1 MGQNRPKFRIF
12 YARKYTSSKKVHHRD
27 CVVVTNISYVRAFFV
42 AKTIYAPVFV
52 AKTIYTLRPE
62 SFCELKSASGKVLTI
77 WASAYF
83 VKIKFLN
90 NKVCNPTTYMMVGYV
105 GLLMLFINN
114 SHMLLMAESCIG

>member
-1 MGQNRPKFRIF
+1 M
-12 YARKYTSSKKVHHRD
+12 
-27 CVVVTNISYVRAFFV
+27 TNISYVRAFFV

-90 NKVCNPTTYMMVGYV
+90 NKVCIPTTYMMVGYV